1 MTQLTLQVPDPVF
14 EAARK
19 IAQREKIS
27 VEELVNRMLA
37 QAASFDA
44 EWEKRVNRGR
54 QISRER
60 FLEILKKAPDVG
72 PPEWDRIE

>member
-1 MTQLTLQVPDPVF
+1 MTQLTVQVPDPVM

-37 QAASFDA
+37 QAAKFDA
-44 EWEKRVNRGR
+44 EWEKRVQRGR
-54 QISRER
+54 NVSRDR
-60 FLEILKKAPDVG
+60 FLEILNKAPDAE
-72 PPEWDRIE
+72 PEPWDRIE